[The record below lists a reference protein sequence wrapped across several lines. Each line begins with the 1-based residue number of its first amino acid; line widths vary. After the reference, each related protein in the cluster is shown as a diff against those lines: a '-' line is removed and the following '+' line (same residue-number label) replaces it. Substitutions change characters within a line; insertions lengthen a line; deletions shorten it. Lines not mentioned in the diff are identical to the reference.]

1 MHLIRPQWKQEDVG
15 QDDDGGV
22 GAEGDSDSGDVWRK
36 TDMFKKRQIE
46 GNGANAA

>member
-1 MHLIRPQWKQEDVG
+1 MTTGRG
-15 QDDDGGV
+15 RDG
-22 GAEGDSDSGDVWRK
+22 DSGDVWRK